1 MKVWSA
7 GACFVA
13 AVTLALDSS
22 ACAAQ
27 GSESDAR
34 PTSLNEAVRLAQRNS
49 PTTTFAR
56 GQTRVS
62 RASVSNSLAQFLPN
76 IFLSTSAQHS
86 AGASYFQ
93 GKLVPFAGDPWSYRK
108 GYSANLT
115 LWDWGQR
122 WFTYRAAQSNLTAG
136 SDNEVLQRFT
146 VTLSVKQQYYNVL
159 AARETEAAA
168 QRQLENAETQLKVTS
183 ARLQAGAANRLDS
196 LRTAVIVGQARLAII
211 NAQNSLRVANATL
224 TRLAASPVP
233 ITAIASDTAEV
244 PTIDVDSATL
254 VRLASEGPAVR
265 QAQSAFGANQAAR
278 RASLTA
284 YLPTLTMFYQGGSS
298 KTTQTFAWDGAFPST
313 SKGYGFTL
321 SYPLFNNF
329 NRELQTTQALVNEDN
344 AEASLRDAKFAAREN
359 LATYLATFSA
369 AMQTIELQNLQISA
383 AEEDLRGQ
391 QDRYRLGA
399 GTPLLDVINA
409 QNVLDSARLALINAR
424 LQARTAKAQIEALIG
439 RELGSK

>member
-1 MKVWSA
+1 MKVWSVA
-7 GACFVA
+7 TALAA
-13 AVTLALDSS
+13 AVALASP
-22 ACAAQ
+22 CAGQ
-27 GSESDAR
+27 GADAEVR
-34 PTSLNEAVRLAQRNS
+34 TMSLNDAVRLAQRNS
-49 PTTTFAR
+49 PVTTFAR

-62 RASVSNSLAQFLPN
+62 RATVTNSLSQFLPN
-76 IFLSTSAQHS
+76 VFLSTSAQHS

-93 GKLVPFAGDPWSYRK
+93 GKLVPFQGDPWSYGKR
-108 GYSANLT
+108 YSANLV

-122 WFTYRAAQSNLTAG
+122 WFNYRASQSNLTAG
-136 SDNEVLQRFT
+136 SENEVLQRFT
-146 VTLSVKQQYYNVL
+146 VALSVKQQYYNVL

-168 QRQLENAETQLKVTS
+168 QRQLENAETQLKVTA

-196 LRTAVIVGQARLAII
+196 LRTAVIVGQARLSII
-211 NAQNSLRVANATL
+211 NAQNSLRIANATL

-244 PTIDVDSATL
+244 PTIDVDSVTL
-254 VRLASEGPAVR
+254 VRLASEGPGVR
-265 QAQSAFGANQAAR
+265 QAQSALSSNRAAR

-284 YLPTLTMFYQGGSS
+284 YLPTLSMFYSGGSS
-298 KTTQTFAWDGAFPST
+298 KTTQTFNWDGAFPST

-321 SYPLFNNF
+321 GYSLFNNW
-329 NRELQTTQALVNEDN
+329 NRELQVTQALVNEDN

-369 AMQTIELQNLQISA
+369 AMQTIELQNIQIAA

-409 QNVLDSARLALINAR
+409 QNALDNARLALITAR

-439 RELGSK
+439 RELGTK